1 MTALVTSRC
10 ASPLDADGVVGQFEF
25 SCPWFPS
32 NNKSITWAGAYV
44 YQHEYALT
52 KITFLERRDM
62 AVPKFTSSEI
72 EGIYRLLVVLN
83 SSLQFLIKQLEA
95 MSTTK
100 VLSPKY
106 LKEMEAL
113 SQEVK
118 ITLEKKAA
126 K

>member
-1 MTALVTSRC
+1 M
-10 ASPLDADGVVGQFEF
+10 
-25 SCPWFPS
+25 
-32 NNKSITWAGAYV
+32 

-52 KITFLERRDM
+52 KITFLERRNM
-62 AVPKFTSSEI
+62 AVPKFTSSD

-95 MSTTK
+95 MSTSK

-106 LKEMEAL
+106 LREMEAL
-113 SQEVK
+113 TQEVK
-118 ITLEKKAA
+118 TTLEKKAV